1 MAIKKVQL
9 PDNSTQDIN
18 DSRIA
23 SADITKWNAIENFV
37 FVQGSSSA
45 AGNGASGEY
54 LSTKWEGTVS
64 GVTTPTNGMKIAYR
78 VATNTGVSTA
88 GAVLSIDGGTT
99 YKPVVFNVNSVIGT
113 RYSVGSTLLMTYNS
127 TQTAAAYLTSGT
139 KTTVTGCWQVM
150 DYSASNTDTKVRQ
163 YQSGANAAGTS
174 PEYPLLSRYGT
185 TNVDSSYEANYA
197 RFHTGA
203 TLNTTTGG
211 ITAASFKKTGGTS
224 SQFLKADGSVDS
236 NTYLTTAPVTSV
248 NGSTGDV
255 TITVPT
261 KVSDLTNDSGFVTD
275 VSGKEDKSN
284 KVTSLSFSSTDT
296 EYPSAKTVYDALQNA
311 GGKQYRLIASGTTS
325 ADMTSINITRDT
337 NNEPFELTEVLVY
350 ARIRGNS
357 VGYTGWF
364 QIAVDN
370 NSWSMVQD
378 SGSIFNHFAA
388 SGDKYY
394 TVLGTFYKLGNRVFP
409 KNCYRSWNNDSVKD
423 SLSDSAGSSM
433 WAYLEEVTNANFTDN
448 IKRIRMGGYDNG
460 GVGAGSEYWVYGIDA

>member
-1 MAIKKVQL
+1 MAISKVKL
-9 PDNSTQDIN
+9 PNNSTQDIN

-99 YKPVVFNVNSVIGT
+99 YKPVVYNVNSVIGT

-127 TQTAAAYLTSGT
+127 TQTATAYLTSNT
-139 KTTVTGCWQVM
+139 KSTVTGCWQVM

-185 TNVDSSYEANYA
+185 TNVNSSYEANYA

-203 TLNTTTGG
+203 TLNTSTGG

-236 NTYLTTAPVTSV
+236 NTYADASA
-248 NGSTGDV
+248 
-255 TITVPT
+255 IPT
-261 KVSDLTNDSGFVTD
+261 KVSDLTNDSGFITD

-284 KVTSLSFSSTDT
+284 KVTSLSSSSTDT
-296 EYPSAKTVYDALQNA
+296 EYPSAKAVFDALQNA

-337 NNEPFELTEVLVY
+337 NNEAFELTEVLVY

-364 QIAVDN
+364 QIALDN
-370 NSWSMVQD
+370 NGWSMVQS
-378 SGSIFNHFAA
+378 SGAVFAQFAA
-388 SGDKYY
+388 SNNNYY

-409 KNCYRSWNNDSVKD
+409 KNCYRSLNNDTAKD
-423 SLSDSAGSSM
+423 SLCDAQGASM
-433 WAYLEEVTNANFTDN
+433 WAYLEEATNANFTEN

>member
-18 DSRIA
+18 DSRIG
-23 SADITKWNAIENFV
+23 SADITKWNAQESFY

-45 AGNGASGEY
+45 AGNATSGSY

-64 GVTTPTNGMKIAYR
+64 GITTPTNGMKIAYR
-78 VATNTGVSTA
+78 IATNTGVATA

-99 YKPVVFNVNSVIGT
+99 YKPVVFNVNSVITT
-113 RYSVGSTLLMTYNS
+113 RYSVGSTLLLVYNS
-127 TQTAAAYLTSGT
+127 TQTATAYLTSNT
-139 KTTVTGCWQVM
+139 KSTVTGCWQIM

-261 KVSDLTNDSGFVTD
+261 KTSDLTNDSGFVTD

-284 KVTSLSFSSTDT
+284 KVTSLSSSSNNTQ
-296 EYPSAKTVYDALQNA
+296 YPSALCVYNLISGLTAPFTYKVVSALPTASESTMGAIYVVTDGSDTDFYITAENSGSYSWQQLGTLATSITTITNGEIDAL
-311 GGKQYRLIASGTTS
+311 
-325 ADMTSINITRDT
+325 
-337 NNEPFELTEVLVY
+337 
-350 ARIRGNS
+350 
-357 VGYTGWF
+357 
-364 QIAVDN
+364 
-370 NSWSMVQD
+370 
-378 SGSIFNHFAA
+378 FA
-388 SGDKYY
+388 
-394 TVLGTFYKLGNRVFP
+394 
-409 KNCYRSWNNDSVKD
+409 
-423 SLSDSAGSSM
+423 
-433 WAYLEEVTNANFTDN
+433 
-448 IKRIRMGGYDNG
+448 
-460 GVGAGSEYWVYGIDA
+460 